1 MRLSKEQNQNYND
14 YLLAGIDAE
23 GYDVEQPTNNK
34 EKIKTFFAIFNSE
47 YEWQIKNEGEF
58 KALSDY
64 LQGLGGCLHIAY
76 NNHDILELAK
86 KYGSISNNATEKQ
99 EQKILDNYWLFMA
112 NKLMQLNKGA

>member
-1 MRLSKEQNQNYND
+1 MSC
-14 YLLAGIDAE
+14 IDAE

-47 YEWQIKNEGEF
+47 YEWQINHDGEF
-58 KALSDY
+58 KALTDY